1 MQGADLA
8 RLVLTDEPYNVR
20 IAGHVTGGSHREF
33 AMASGEMSSPQFL
46 AFNLAWM
53 KGGSRAP
60 CRRRVIWHV
69 HRLTRPADR
78 SGGGDGTRPLPDK
91 LDRVG

>member
-53 KGGSRAP
+53 KAVLGHLADGG
-60 CRRRVIWHV
+60 
-69 HRLTRPADR
+69 LF
-78 SGGGDGTRPLPDK
+78 GTFID
-91 LDRVG
+91 